1 MSLNVLLP
9 KFEGPLG
16 LLLYLIR
23 KEEMSIMDIN
33 IHEITKQYL
42 DYIKLLKELD
52 LELASDFIFMAST
65 LIQIKSKMLLPQ
77 YNEEGEI
84 IETEDPRKELVQR
97 LLDYQKFQEA
107 AKKLNELSWLGR
119 NVWARGM
126 PQDFETGDSHS
137 DVIIEENGLFQM
149 ISAYR
154 KMMRSVKNKVH
165 QVAEKVQSI
174 ASRILEIKDR
184 LIVGHR
190 VLLTE
195 LLNATEGRSRQLLI
209 TFLSL
214 LELGKLG
221 LVHLYQTEAYSD
233 LWVEARRTIETDVIS
248 HVEEYS
254 HVQMAPRLNFE
265 AAFNGETSTDRDVTL
280 DKEASLASDENDEN
294 YDIYAKEDFRD
305 ESSIENEDML
315 EPLDSMASDDDIL
328 NAEKELQ
335 DHRVEL
341 EPTEGEGQV

>member
-33 IHEITKQYL
+33 IHEITRQYL

-77 YNEEGEI
+77 YGEDGEI
-84 IETEDPRKELVQR
+84 LDDVDPRKELVQK

-107 AKKLNELSWLGR
+107 AKKLNDRAWLGR
-119 NVWARGM
+119 NVWGRGM
-126 PQDFETGDSHS
+126 PQDFETS
-137 DVIIEENGLFQM
+137 DASSEVILEENGLFQM

-154 KMMRSVKNKVH
+154 KMVRSLKNKVH
-165 QVAEKVQSI
+165 EVSEKVQSI

-184 LIVGHR
+184 FIIGQRILLSELINT
-190 VLLTE
+190 TE
-195 LLNATEGRSRQLLI
+195 DRSRQLLI

-221 LVHLYQTEAYSD
+221 FINLYQTEPYAE
-233 LWVEARRTIETDVIS
+233 LWIESRRSIDTNVIS
-248 HVEEYS
+248 NVEEYNHMGS
-254 HVQMAPRLNFE
+254 APKLNFDSVHEEVSVAPLIAGEDDPDFDIYSKEDFKEVDESGMAVETLE
-265 AAFNGETSTDRDVTL
+265 ATE
-280 DKEASLASDENDEN
+280 ELASDEE
-294 YDIYAKEDFRD
+294 
-305 ESSIENEDML
+305 
-315 EPLDSMASDDDIL
+315 IL
-328 NAEKELQ
+328 KAEEELNQ
-335 DHRVEL
+335 QE
-341 EPTEGEGQV
+341 EGPV

>member
-42 DYIKLLKELD
+42 DFIKLMKELD

-126 PQDFETGDSHS
+126 PQDFETGDSNS
-137 DVIIEENGLFQM
+137 DVILEENGLFQM

-184 LIVGHR
+184 LLVGHR

-195 LLNATEGRSRQLLI
+195 LLSVTDGRSRQLLI

-221 LVHLYQTEAYSD
+221 LVHLYQTEPYSD

-248 HVEEYS
+248 HVE
-254 HVQMAPRLNFE
+254 
-265 AAFNGETSTDRDVTL
+265 
-280 DKEASLASDENDEN
+280 
-294 YDIYAKEDFRD
+294 
-305 ESSIENEDML
+305 
-315 EPLDSMASDDDIL
+315 
-328 NAEKELQ
+328 
-335 DHRVEL
+335 
-341 EPTEGEGQV
+341 